1 MISRVFWPGRIVV
14 SLGVVA
20 AVTALYAGAAPANP
34 TTVALS
40 YVVVILLIAT
50 AWGITEATVASLAAT
65 LCFNLFFLPPVG
77 TLTIADPQNWVAL
90 GAFLATAIVAS
101 QLSGRA
107 RRRTLEAVG
116 RQQDL
121 ERLYA
126 LSRALLLSADR
137 PSIRTTIARHIAE
150 AFELEAVAVYDH
162 HTDSVSWAGPTEL
175 PAIDVALRDV
185 ARRAVPVRDEAGM
198 RVIAIDLGGVPIG
211 ALAMPDSGLSD
222 TVVQSIANLA
232 AIGLERARG
241 HEATARAE
249 AARQS
254 GELRATTL
262 DALAHE
268 FKTPLTSMKAA
279 ASDLRSSI
287 IGGRSHELAVI
298 LDEELDRLQALVS
311 DAIQMLRV
319 DAGDFVL
326 RRQRCNVAEIVSATR
341 RGFEARLEG
350 HVVRT
355 HVPDSLSI
363 DADRHLLALALRQL
377 LDNAVKYSPATSTI
391 EIAATGE
398 GGSVRIAVRN
408 SGPGIPQGE
417 CKRLFERFY
426 RGSVAQRI
434 PGTGLGLAIVRQIAE
449 AHGGTAGVTSAADR
463 GTEFTLS
470 LPISSPESGVRSPVS
485 LSDPGRRTPDDAEG
499 DSA

>member
-1 MISRVFWPGRIVV
+1 MTSRVFWPGRIVV
-14 SLGVVA
+14 SICVVA
-20 AVTALYAGAAPANP
+20 AVTALYAVAAPANP

-40 YVVVILLIAT
+40 YVVAILLIAT
-50 AWGITEATVASLAAT
+50 AWGITESTVASLAAT

-90 GAFLATAIVAS
+90 GAFLVTAIVAS

-116 RQQDL
+116 RQRDL

-126 LSRALLLSADR
+126 LSRALLLSSDR
-137 PSIRTTIARHIAE
+137 PSIRTMVARHIAD
-150 AFELEAVAVYDH
+150 AFDLQVVAVYDH
-162 HTDSVSWAGPTEL
+162 HSDTVSWAGS
-175 PAIDVALRDV
+175 ADVPWIEAGLRAAARRGVPFRDV
-185 ARRAVPVRDEAGM
+185 PGM
-198 RVIAIDLGGVPIG
+198 FVTAIQLGGVPIG
-211 ALAMPDSGLSD
+211 ALAIQDAGLSD

-241 HEATARAE
+241 HEAAARAE

-279 ASDLRSSI
+279 ASDLRSSVTE
-287 IGGRSHELAVI
+287 GRNRELVQI
-298 LDEELDRLQALVS
+298 VDEELDRLQELVS

-326 RRQRCNVAEIVSATR
+326 HRQRCSVAAIVTSTLRA
-341 RGFEARLEG
+341 FEPRLEG
-350 HVVRT
+350 HSLVAA
-355 HVPDSLSI
+355 VPDSLLI
-363 DADRHLLALALRQL
+363 DADRNLLALALRQL
-377 LDNAVKYSPATSTI
+377 IDNAVKYSAPTSKI
-391 EIAATGE
+391 EIAAAGDNL
-398 GGSVRIAVRN
+398 GVRIAVRD
-408 SGPGIPQGE
+408 SGPGIPPRE
-417 CKRLFERFY
+417 CGRIFERFY
-426 RGSVAQRI
+426 RGSDAHRI
-434 PGTGLGLAIVRQIAE
+434 PGTGLGLTIVRQIAE
-449 AHGGTAGVTSAADR
+449 AHGGTATVTSSER

-470 LPISSPESGVRSPVS
+470 LPG
-485 LSDPGRRTPDDAEG
+485 GDA
-499 DSA
+499 A